1 MALSTAAGSRAA
13 KKFNDLKDFGG
24 AGDPVVPSTTNATP
38 QGNVSTKQIA
48 KPQGAEV
55 VAAEPQGELL
65 RYPISQNSYFASMTF
80 RMKQINPWDVD
91 AVAAKQVFEKNLL
104 MDAYDIL
111 NKEQDEKNAR
121 VSDGSG
127 VGDDEIDGVQ
137 TPEERFR
144 NSMAEEEDA
153 MSAAGAEAA
162 NFSQRKKER
171 EKAEAQADKGLL
183 GIRTSYVPG
192 ANQISLYM
200 PMALNMNDTVD
211 YQTPELGAAGAGVL
225 SALNNAGGLMDAA
238 KAALDNTFAPLT
250 DLFNT
255 SRPQAAQ
262 LAASR
267 AATML
272 PQGIEAAAQIGLQVK
287 INPNQR
293 TVFNGVNIRM
303 FTFQYDFVATS
314 AVEAEQIKRI
324 IRHFRT
330 ELYPS
335 TFGREEASIPIGY
348 KFPNLFEIKFRWGD
362 AEMPI
367 PQPILCHLKD
377 VQTVYNPGSMAFH
390 ADGNATHIQM
400 TLIFQE
406 FRALTRE
413 DIEKGH

>member
-1 MALSTAAGSRAA
+1 MALSTAAGTRAA

-24 AGDPVVPSTTNATP
+24 AGDPVVPNTTNATP

-55 VAAEPQGELL
+55 VATEPQGELL

-111 NKEQDEKNAR
+111 NKERDEKNAR
-121 VSDGSG
+121 VSDGGG

-153 MSAAGAEAA
+153 MSAAGGEAA
-162 NFSQRKKER
+162 RFTERKKER
-171 EKAEAQADKGLL
+171 EKAESEADKGLL

-225 SALNNAGGLMDAA
+225 AALNNAGGLMDAA

-314 AVEAEQIKRI
+314 AVEAEQVKRI

-362 AEMPI
+362 EEMPI

-377 VQTVYNPGSMAFH
+377 VQTVYNPGSMTFH